1 MKLLVLSDS
10 HGRSGQV
17 RAAMALHP
25 DAGAVL
31 FLGDGLRDLPDAS
44 PCPIYAVR
52 GNCDAFTMFDLMPAP
67 DERVEV
73 FGGYRVLALHGHTRG
88 AKAGTVR
95 LIGAA
100 LEQGADLVCFGHTHE
115 PFEQYIPAGETRFGA
130 PLEKPL
136 WLFNP
141 GSINAG
147 SFGLIELRPGGVL
160 LSHGQL

>member
-10 HGRSGQV
+10 HGQSGKI

-31 FLGDGLRDLPDAS
+31 FLGDGLRDLPAETAS
-44 PCPIYAVR
+44 PIYAVR
-52 GNCDAFTMFDLMPAP
+52 GNCDAFTLFDFTSAP
-67 DERVEV
+67 EERLETLD
-73 FGGYRVLALHGHTRG
+73 GYRVLALHGHTRG

-100 LEQGADLVCFGHTHE
+100 LEQNADLICFGHTHE
-115 PFEQYIPAGETRFGA
+115 PFEQYIPVGEPWFGT
-130 PLEKPL
+130 PLAKSL

-141 GSINAG
+141 GALCAG
-147 SFGLIELRPGGVL
+147 SFGVVELRPEGVL